1 MAIPNHLENILTRL
15 EICHTEIS
23 SEAGIKGV
31 FKTFPLGNVVWDK
44 IPFIMVSPGP
54 AQYTYPAKSYVD
66 ILRNIV
72 VTVVVSPRTQDGGE
86 SGESKAVLDSIG
98 IENALLNYYIAHP
111 RLATAELSDLPY
123 LDGVLMLNSR
133 GVILEGGQPDAK
145 TGKYPEYAGVQI
157 TLATM
162 IRQHIEN
169 SEIDWRFTT

>member
-1 MAIPNHLENILTRL
+1 MTIPNHLDNLLDRL
-15 EICHTEIS
+15 YLNHTEVS
-23 SEAGIKGV
+23 SEAGLNKV
-31 FKTFPLGNVVWDK
+31 FKTFPLGNVVWDFW
-44 IPFIMVSPGP
+44 PFVMVSPGP

-66 ILRNIV
+66 ILRNLTVTAIV
-72 VTVVVSPRTQDGGE
+72 APRTQDVGID
-86 SGESKAVLDSIG
+86 GESKAVLDSIG

-169 SEIDWRFTT
+169 SDIEWRFTT